1 MLSTTQNTGLLV
13 CLLLALACVGETR
26 AAELAITNFTWNAY
40 DQKLVVQGTGM
51 ITDGETCVQQAH
63 TITVDKKQ
71 GQILGP
77 VSQEDNTGNQIGFS
91 MYVPLFFGF
100 LGLLD
105 LLTLYRSV

>member
-1 MLSTTQNTGLLV
+1 VLSTTQNAALLV